1 MCSRPLVFL
10 VANDRSRER
19 ERRRRQRVDII
30 LFDKVS
36 KIYNTRDQIL
46 SFNSFVHHHQ
56 TCVLYVKEDKDK
68 EEELVEA
75 FFLNSFVLF
84 FFSPFRS
91 YSFEKRTRGRSST
104 LKKMRIEFRGVGERI
119 ETQFDRFPEEVSSSK
134 STTTKNN
141 NEDDVNE
148 DGEDDE
154 RMNAKERRKQERR
167 EKKRLKKLER
177 KEEKKMKEEKRK
189 EEEKKIREGE
199 SPAGS
204 LHEAIDD
211 DDFDELEDL
220 LKWKPNLKEACKRIG
235 QTKDFTP
242 IMKAA
247 HLGRAKMIDLLLD
260 YGANPN
266 EIDSIGY
273 SALMRAVMSKNVESV
288 KVLVEAGAIVTYVQK
303 TAMMDLGLSA
313 IKLAQMT
320 GRKDM
325 VDVLKEAGA
334 NPNEDLFEKR
344 EKKKEQLL
352 EEMEREAKENGIQFD
367 GKVTADKMNVKR
379 GDDDIDILI
388 QHDGKNE
395 TVKGSENVRKWRDEK
410 MKEEREKKNME
421 KAKEAMFGNGEE
433 EEEEEPEVEEMPEN
447 TFPRKKNFSSNVYKK

>member
-1 MCSRPLVFL
+1 MLIK
-10 VANDRSRER
+10 R
-19 ERRRRQRVDII
+19 ERRRAKRGARRSFLLKLVCSVI
-30 LFDKVS
+30 L
-36 KIYNTRDQIL
+36 L
-46 SFNSFVHHHQ
+46 SFPFIFVREAHAWSFFNTKKDEDSNSA
-56 TCVLYVKEDKDK
+56 
-68 EEELVEA
+68 EL
-75 FFLNSFVLF
+75 
-84 FFSPFRS
+84 
-91 YSFEKRTRGRSST
+91 
-104 LKKMRIEFRGVGERI
+104 GERI

-134 STTTKNN
+134 STTTNN
-141 NEDDVNE
+141 NEDDDLKD
-148 DGEDDE
+148 DGEDNQI
-154 RMNAKERRKQERR
+154 RMNSKERRKQERR

-303 TAMMDLGLSA
+303 TPASGLFCGTKKTDKFLPPDLKTRRMYHHSSA
-313 IKLAQMT
+313 KIRNSLCA
-320 GRKDM
+320 
-325 VDVLKEAGA
+325 
-334 NPNEDLFEKR
+334 
-344 EKKKEQLL
+344 EQ
-352 EEMEREAKENGIQFD
+352 RRA
-367 GKVTADKMNVKR
+367 
-379 GDDDIDILI
+379 
-388 QHDGKNE
+388 
-395 TVKGSENVRKWRDEK
+395 
-410 MKEEREKKNME
+410 
-421 KAKEAMFGNGEE
+421 
-433 EEEEEPEVEEMPEN
+433 P
-447 TFPRKKNFSSNVYKK
+447 

>member
-1 MCSRPLVFL
+1 MLIKC
-10 VANDRSRER
+10 E
-19 ERRRRQRVDII
+19 RRQRQRRRARRSVLLKLVCSVI
-30 LFDKVS
+30 L
-36 KIYNTRDQIL
+36 L
-46 SFNSFVHHHQ
+46 SFPFVFVREAHAWSFFNTKKDSNSA
-56 TCVLYVKEDKDK
+56 
-68 EEELVEA
+68 EL
-75 FFLNSFVLF
+75 
-84 FFSPFRS
+84 
-91 YSFEKRTRGRSST
+91 
-104 LKKMRIEFRGVGERI
+104 GERI

-134 STTTKNN
+134 STTNNN
-141 NEDDVNE
+141 NEDDWNE
-148 DGEDDE
+148 GGEDDE

-177 KEEKKMKEEKRK
+177 KEEKKMREEKRK

-273 SALMRAVMSKNVESV
+273 SALMRAVMSKSVESV

-395 TVKGSENVRKWRDEK
+395 TVKGSENLRKWRDEK
-410 MKEEREKKNME
+410 MKEERENQRWKRCQRIR
-421 KAKEAMFGNGEE
+421 F
-433 EEEEEPEVEEMPEN
+433 
-447 TFPRKKNFSSNVYKK
+447 RKKNFSRATCIRSNLILSIMTI

>member
-1 MCSRPLVFL
+1 M
-10 VANDRSRER
+10 
-19 ERRRRQRVDII
+19 
-30 LFDKVS
+30 
-36 KIYNTRDQIL
+36 
-46 SFNSFVHHHQ
+46 
-56 TCVLYVKEDKDK
+56 
-68 EEELVEA
+68 
-75 FFLNSFVLF
+75 
-84 FFSPFRS
+84 
-91 YSFEKRTRGRSST
+91 ST
-104 LKKMRIEFRGVGERI
+104 
-119 ETQFDRFPEEVSSSK
+119 SK

-141 NEDDVNE
+141 NEDDLNE

-344 EKKKEQLL
+344 EQKKEQLL

-395 TVKGSENVRKWRDEK
+395 TVKGSENLRKWRDEK

-447 TFPRKKNFSSNVYKK
+447 TFPPKEEL

>member
-1 MCSRPLVFL
+1 MRII
-10 VANDRSRER
+10 R
-19 ERRRRQRVDII
+19 ERRQRQRRRARRSVLLKLVCSVI
-30 LFDKVS
+30 L
-36 KIYNTRDQIL
+36 L
-46 SFNSFVHHHQ
+46 SFPFLFVREAHAWSFFNTKKDEDSNSA
-56 TCVLYVKEDKDK
+56 
-68 EEELVEA
+68 EL
-75 FFLNSFVLF
+75 
-84 FFSPFRS
+84 
-91 YSFEKRTRGRSST
+91 
-104 LKKMRIEFRGVGERI
+104 GERI
-119 ETQFDRFPEEVSSSK
+119 ETQFDRFPEEVSTSK

-141 NEDDVNE
+141 NEDDLNE

-344 EKKKEQLL
+344 EQKKEQLL

-395 TVKGSENVRKWRDEK
+395 TVKGSENLRKWRDEK

-447 TFPRKKNFSSNVYKK
+447 TFPPKEEL

>member
-1 MCSRPLVFL
+1 MRKC
-10 VANDRSRER
+10 
-19 ERRRRQRVDII
+19 ERRRARRSVLLKLVCSVI
-30 LFDKVS
+30 
-36 KIYNTRDQIL
+36 IL
-46 SFNSFVHHHQ
+46 SFPFVFVREAHAWSFFNTKKDSNSA
-56 TCVLYVKEDKDK
+56 
-68 EEELVEA
+68 EL
-75 FFLNSFVLF
+75 
-84 FFSPFRS
+84 
-91 YSFEKRTRGRSST
+91 
-104 LKKMRIEFRGVGERI
+104 GERI
-119 ETQFDRFPEEVSSSK
+119 ETQFDRFPEEVSSIK
-134 STTTKNN
+134 STNNNNNNNN
-141 NEDDVNE
+141 NEDDINE
-148 DGEDDE
+148 EDEDNQI
-154 RMNAKERRKQERR
+154 RMNSKERRKQERR

-352 EEMEREAKENGIQFD
+352 KEMEREAKENGIQFD

-395 TVKGSENVRKWRDEK
+395 TVKGSENLRKWRDEK

-433 EEEEEPEVEEMPEN
+433 GEEPEVEEMPEN
-447 TFPRKKNFSSNVYKK
+447 TFPKEEL

>member
-1 MCSRPLVFL
+1 MRKC
-10 VANDRSRER
+10 
-19 ERRRRQRVDII
+19 ERRRARRSVRPSVLLKLVSSVI
-30 LFDKVS
+30 L
-36 KIYNTRDQIL
+36 L
-46 SFNSFVHHHQ
+46 SFPFAFVREAHAWSFFNNAKKDEDSGANSA
-56 TCVLYVKEDKDK
+56 
-68 EEELVEA
+68 EL
-75 FFLNSFVLF
+75 
-84 FFSPFRS
+84 
-91 YSFEKRTRGRSST
+91 
-104 LKKMRIEFRGVGERI
+104 GERI
-119 ETQFDRFPEEVSSSK
+119 ETQFDRFPEEVSSIK
-134 STTTKNN
+134 STTNKNN
-141 NEDDVNE
+141 DDDLNEDDE
-148 DGEDDE
+148 DNQIF
-154 RMNAKERRKQERR
+154 RMNSKERRKRERR
-167 EKKRLKKLER
+167 EKKRVKKLER
-177 KEEKKMKEEKRK
+177 KEEKKMREEKRK

-344 EKKKEQLL
+344 EMKKEQLL

-421 KAKEAMFGNGEE
+421 KAKEATFGTGEE
-433 EEEEEPEVEEMPEN
+433 EEEEGEEPEVEEMPEN
-447 TFPRKKNFSSNVYKK
+447 TFPKEEL

>member
-1 MCSRPLVFL
+1 MRKC
-10 VANDRSRER
+10 
-19 ERRRRQRVDII
+19 ERRRARRSVRPSVLLKLVSSVI
-30 LFDKVS
+30 L
-36 KIYNTRDQIL
+36 L
-46 SFNSFVHHHQ
+46 SFPFAFVREAHAWSFFNNAKKDEDSGANSA
-56 TCVLYVKEDKDK
+56 
-68 EEELVEA
+68 EL
-75 FFLNSFVLF
+75 
-84 FFSPFRS
+84 
-91 YSFEKRTRGRSST
+91 
-104 LKKMRIEFRGVGERI
+104 GERI
-119 ETQFDRFPEEVSSSK
+119 ETQFDRFPEEVSSIK
-134 STTTKNN
+134 STTNKNN
-141 NEDDVNE
+141 EEDDLNEDDE
-148 DGEDDE
+148 DNQIQ
-154 RMNAKERRKQERR
+154 MNSKERRKRERR
-167 EKKRLKKLER
+167 EKKRVTKLER
-177 KEEKKMKEEKRK
+177 KEEKKIREEKRK

-288 KVLVEAGAIVTYVQK
+288 KVLVEAGAIVAYVQK

-344 EKKKEQLL
+344 EMKKEQLL

-410 MKEEREKKNME
+410 MKEEREKKNVE
-421 KAKEAMFGNGEE
+421 KAKEAMFGTGEE
-433 EEEEEPEVEEMPEN
+433 EEEEGEEPEVEEMPEN
-447 TFPRKKNFSSNVYKK
+447 MFPKEEL